1 MFWHGWRREV
11 ESQSAASGLTGA
23 PELVE
28 PPPEPPKNWRQRWAE
43 VRKAA
48 AGTTAAL
55 PRVIRLVWQGSP
67 GLTIALFA
75 VTALAGVM
83 PAATAYTSKLLINAV
98 VEGIKVHVQHLPD
111 RSRLDVGFYQSPVL
125 TTVGVI
131 VLVAGIQLAI
141 AALSA
146 LLGTVRNIAQ
156 QLLQAL
162 PV

>member
-43 VRKAA
+43 VRRAA

-55 PRVIRLVWQGSP
+55 PRVITLVWQASP

-98 VEGIKVHVQHLPD
+98 VNAIKIHAQNAPD
-111 RSRLDVGFYQSPVL
+111 RAQLDVG
-125 TTVGVI
+125 
-131 VLVAGIQLAI
+131 
-141 AALSA
+141 
-146 LLGTVRNIAQ
+146 R
-156 QLLQAL
+156 
-162 PV
+162 